1 MRHSNSAERILS
13 TVIAAIA
20 APKHRGTTPA
30 RLYSIRPHS
39 HSARLLWSV
48 VRAFC
53 PKSSS
58 SSHTAA
64 NEYQQ
69 IRGEEITVGGLPR
82 CDRNACLKSDERAG
96 N

>member
-39 HSARLLWSV
+39 HSARLLWSLY
-48 VRAFC
+48 AIA
-53 PKSSS
+53 KSSA
-58 SSHTAA
+58 SSHTEA
-64 NEYQQ
+64 NEYEQ
-69 IRGEEITVGGLPR
+69 IRGEG
-82 CDRNACLKSDERAG
+82 KK
-96 N
+96 